1 MKISIYSFLFFIIL
15 FNVCLADKSLADI
28 CKADNSKNK
37 IINFNKDFQ
46 FCYGEEG
53 VTLKHFNKIFN
64 FQFIDHIQSQFY
76 FIKTLPTG
84 FRCRDGV
91 LVGRAIPPTKYQPEN
106 AIYIYK
112 LIEGKYGLI
121 PIYPVQPATINHGK
135 YLMTL
140 ARHEGRR
147 MKALA
152 LLRYNGSKEISDGEI
167 LFLPLSNNNL
177 KKFKVKKCRVEMTE
191 HAKIINKLTVKRR

>member
-15 FNVCLADKSLADI
+15 FNFCLADKSLADI
-28 CKADNSKNK
+28 CEADNSRNK

-53 VTLKHFNKIFN
+53 VTLKYFNKIFN

-177 KKFKVKKCRVEMTE
+177 KEFKVKKCRVEMTE

>member
-1 MKISIYSFLFFIIL
+1 MKIGIHFLLFLIIL
-15 FNVCLADKSLADI
+15 CNICIADESLLDI
-28 CKADNSKNK
+28 CEADNSKNK
-37 IINFNKDFQ
+37 IINFNKDFE

-53 VTLKHFNKIFN
+53 VTLKYFNKIFN
-64 FQFIDHIQSQFY
+64 FEFIDHVQSQFY

-91 LVGRAIPPTKYQPEN
+91 LVGKAIPPTKYQPEN
-106 AIYIYK
+106 AVYIYK
-112 LIEGKYGLI
+112 LIEGKYGLT
-121 PIYPVQPATINHGK
+121 PIDPVQPATINHGK

-152 LLRYNGSKEISDGEI
+152 LLRYNGSKEISYGEI
-167 LFLPLSNNNL
+167 LFLPLNNNNF
-177 KKFKVKKCRVEMTE
+177 KEFKVKKCRIEMTE

>member
-15 FNVCLADKSLADI
+15 FNFCLADKSLADI
-28 CKADNSKNK
+28 CEADNSKNK

-53 VTLKHFNKIFN
+53 VTLKHFSKIFN

-121 PIYPVQPATINHGK
+121 PIDPVQPATINHGK

-177 KKFKVKKCRVEMTE
+177 KEFKVKKCRVEMTE

>member
-15 FNVCLADKSLADI
+15 FNVCLADKSLADT
-28 CKADNSKNK
+28 CEADNSKNK

-53 VTLKHFNKIFN
+53 VTLKYFNKIFN

-84 FRCRDGV
+84 FRCRGGV

-121 PIYPVQPATINHGK
+121 PIDPVQPATINHGK

-177 KKFKVKKCRVEMTE
+177 KEFKVKKCRVEMTE

>member
-1 MKISIYSFLFFIIL
+1 MKIGIYFFLFFIIL
-15 FNVCLADKSLADI
+15 FNLCLPDKSLADI
-28 CKADNSKNK
+28 CEVDNSKNK
-37 IINFNKDFQ
+37 IINFNEDFQ

-121 PIYPVQPATINHGK
+121 PIHPVQPASINHGK

-140 ARHEGRR
+140 ARHEGRK

-177 KKFKVKKCRVEMTE
+177 KEFKVKKCRVEMTE

>member
-15 FNVCLADKSLADI
+15 FNFCLADKSLADI
-28 CKADNSKNK
+28 CEADNSKNK

-53 VTLKHFNKIFN
+53 VTLKYFNKIFN

-121 PIYPVQPATINHGK
+121 PIDPVQPATINHGK

-152 LLRYNGSKEISDGEI
+152 LLRYNGSKAISDGEI
-167 LFLPLSNNNL
+167 LFLPLNNNNL
-177 KKFKVKKCRVEMTE
+177 KEFKVKKCRVEMTE

>member
-1 MKISIYSFLFFIIL
+1 MKISIYLFLFFIIL
-15 FNVCLADKSLADI
+15 SNIWATNETLADI
-28 CKADNSKNK
+28 CEVDNSKNK
-37 IINFNKDFQ
+37 IINFNKDFL

-121 PIYPVQPATINHGK
+121 PIDPVQPATINHGK

-152 LLRYNGSKEISDGEI
+152 LLRYNGSKLISNGEI
-167 LFLPLSNNNL
+167 LFLPLNNNNL
-177 KKFKVKKCRVEMTE
+177 KEFKVKKCRVEMTE
-191 HAKIINKLTVKRR
+191 QAKIINKLTVKRR

>member
-1 MKISIYSFLFFIIL
+1 MKIGIYFFLFFIIL
-15 FNVCLADKSLADI
+15 FNVCFADETLVDI

-167 LFLPLSNNNL
+167 LFLPISNNNL
-177 KKFKVKKCRVEMTE
+177 KEFKVKKCRVEMTE

>member
-1 MKISIYSFLFFIIL
+1 MYWKDEGYLLSKTNFDENSI
-15 FNVCLADKSLADI
+15 
-28 CKADNSKNK
+28 
-37 IINFNKDFQ
+37 IINAF
-46 FCYGEEG
+46 
-53 VTLKHFNKIFN
+53 
-64 FQFIDHIQSQFY
+64 
-76 FIKTLPTG
+76 
-84 FRCRDGV
+84 
-91 LVGRAIPPTKYQPEN
+91 
-106 AIYIYK
+106 
-112 LIEGKYGLI
+112 
-121 PIYPVQPATINHGK
+121 TINHGK

-177 KKFKVKKCRVEMTE
+177 KEFKVKKCRVEMTE

>member
-15 FNVCLADKSLADI
+15 FNFCLADKSLADI
-28 CKADNSKNK
+28 CEADNSKNK
-37 IINFNKDFQ
+37 IFNFNKDFQ

-121 PIYPVQPATINHGK
+121 PIDPVQPATINHGK

-177 KKFKVKKCRVEMTE
+177 KEFKVKKCRVEMTE

>member
-1 MKISIYSFLFFIIL
+1 MKISIYSLLFFIIL

-28 CKADNSKNK
+28 CEADNSKNK

-64 FQFIDHIQSQFY
+64 FKFIDHIQSQFY

-177 KKFKVKKCRVEMTE
+177 KEFKVKKCRVEMTE

>member
-1 MKISIYSFLFFIIL
+1 MKIGIYFFLFFIIL
-15 FNVCLADKSLADI
+15 FNVCFADETLVDI

-177 KKFKVKKCRVEMTE
+177 KEFKVKKCRVEMTE